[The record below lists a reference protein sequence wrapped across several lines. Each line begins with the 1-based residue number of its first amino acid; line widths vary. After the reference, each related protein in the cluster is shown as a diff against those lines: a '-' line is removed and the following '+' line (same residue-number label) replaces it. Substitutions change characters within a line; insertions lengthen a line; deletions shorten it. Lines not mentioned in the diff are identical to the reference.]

1 MNSIRAKDFP
11 EIIVTPWQSA
21 FDGGWR
27 IPVTCVLPFMAEASY
42 WWSQMRDWDDD
53 KDWNMDETARN

>member
-27 IPVTCVLPFMAEASY
+27 VPAMCILPYMDSAY
-42 WWSQMRDWDDD
+42 WWSQMRDWDNDR
-53 KDWNMDETARN
+53 DWNMDERSLH